1 MATAKK
7 IISFFFILHLL
18 VLSVAASAQQNE
30 WLDPNVNEIN
40 RAPMHT
46 SFFAYENEQLAINGQ
61 KEASAN
67 FLTLNGS
74 WKFNWVKDADMRPL
88 DFFKTSYNDKGW
100 SQIPVPGI
108 WELNGYGD
116 PMYTNINYPWSNQFA
131 NDPPRVPV
139 QNNHVGSYRRELYVP
154 AGWKGKEIIAH
165 FGSVT
170 SNMYLWVN
178 GRFVGYSE
186 DSKLEAE
193 FDLTKYLKPGEKN
206 LVAFQVFRWCDG
218 SYLEDQDFWRLTGV
232 GRDCFLYARN
242 ARHIADIRVSPEL
255 DAAYKDAKLNISFS
269 VKGGGDVLL
278 RLLDKKGNEVRS
290 VKVQGAGDKNV
301 SLDVTNPLKWTAETP
316 DLYQLTATLQD
327 KEKILEAISVK
338 VGFRKVEIKNAQ
350 LLINGKPVLI
360 KGVNRHEMDPDFGY
374 YVSPERMLQD
384 IRLMKEC
391 NVNAVRTSH
400 YPNNSLWYELCD
412 KYGLY
417 VVAEADIES
426 HGMGYGNKTLAKNPV
441 YARAHLERNQ
451 RNLQRNFNFPSVII
465 WSMGNEAGFG
475 PNFENCYR
483 WIKQEDPS
491 RPVQYEQAGTNDF
504 TDIYCPMYLS
514 DDGCERYAQSN
525 PAKPLILC
533 EYAHA
538 MGNSMGGFR
547 EYWEKVRRNPKFQ
560 GGFIWDWVDQSL
572 HARDHN
578 GVLYYTYGGDYNRYD
593 PSDNNFV
600 NNGLVSPDR
609 KLNPH
614 AHEVSYFY
622 QSIWAEGVDLK
633 KGEIS
638 IYNEHFFRSLD
649 AYSLEWELLVNGNK
663 VQTGAVSN
671 LDIAQQ
677 QTKQVR
683 LDYSLNGIPQDAE
696 VLLNIRFLLKASD
709 GLLPAGSIVA
719 QRQLMIT
726 PYVFARQEVKNALRI
741 NGEGDSLVL
750 RDDDVHYLIISNTAV
765 HIEFNKKNGFLSTYN
780 VNGTPLLKSGA
791 LLKPNFWRAP
801 TDNDFGASLQKKYII
816 WKDPA
821 YKLVS
826 FKTRMEEG
834 IAVVEAEYEMQ
845 SVSAKLFLSYRVSD
859 NGMIQVTQQM
869 QADKMAKVPDL
880 FRFGMIFQMPAAF
893 DRINYYGKGPF
904 ENYAD
909 RNSAAHIGLYKQS
922 VAEQFHQYIR
932 PQETGAKTE
941 VRWWKQLNA
950 GGNGIRFSAGMGLS
964 ISALPHSIKTLDG
977 GPEKQQF
984 HSQLLPMENLTE
996 ICIDESQM
1004 GLGCL
1009 NSWGAL
1015 PLEKYRLHY
1024 QDRTFTFLM
1033 MPVLHEF

>member
-1 MATAKK
+1 MHQVKKLILVFCLLPVLFVTAR
-7 IISFFFILHLL
+7 
-18 VLSVAASAQQNE
+18 AQQNE

-61 KEASAN
+61 KEASVN
-67 FLTLNGS
+67 FLTLNGT

-88 DFFKTSYNDKGW
+88 DFFKTGFNDKGW
-100 SQIPVPGI
+100 SQMPVPGI

-131 NDPPRVPV
+131 NNPPLVPV
-139 QNNHVGSYRRELYVP
+139 KNNHVGSYRRELYVP
-154 AGWKGKEIIAH
+154 ADWKGKEIIAH

-178 GRFVGYSE
+178 GRFAGYSE

-242 ARHIADIRVSPEL
+242 AKHIADIRVSPEL
-255 DAAYKDAKLNISFS
+255 DAAYKDAKLNISLS
-269 VKGGGDVLL
+269 IKGGGDVLL
-278 RLLDKKGNEVRS
+278 RLMDKKGAEVASAS
-290 VKVQGAGDKNV
+290 VSGAGNKNV
-301 SLDVTNPLKWTAETP
+301 SLIVKDPLKWTAETP
-316 DLYQLTATLQD
+316 ELYQLVATLQD
-327 KEKILEAISVK
+327 KGKTLEAIPVK
-338 VGFRKVEIKNAQ
+338 VGFRKVEIRNAR

-412 KYGLY
+412 QYGLY

-426 HGMGYGNKTLAKNPV
+426 HGMGYGDKTLAKNAV
-441 YARAHLERNQ
+441 YAKAHLERNQ

-483 WIKQEDPS
+483 WLKQEDPS

-538 MGNSMGGFR
+538 MGNSMGGFK
-547 EYWEKVRRNPKFQ
+547 EYWEKVRRNAAFQ

-578 GVLYYTYGGDYNRYD
+578 GILYYTYGGDYNEYD

-614 AHEVSYFY
+614 AHEVRYFY
-622 QSIWAEGVDLK
+622 QPIWAEGVDLK

-663 VQTGAVSN
+663 VQTGAVSD
-671 LDIAQQ
+671 LDIAPQ

-683 LDYSLNGIPQDAE
+683 LDYSLNGVSQDAE
-696 VLLNIRFLLKASD
+696 VLLNIRFLLKAAD
-709 GLLPAGSIVA
+709 GPLPAGFITA
-719 QRQLMIT
+719 EKQLMIT
-726 PYVFARQEVKNALRI
+726 PYTFAKQEVKNAFRI
-741 NGEGDSLVL
+741 NGEADSLVL

-765 HIEFNKKNGFLSTYN
+765 HIEFNKRNGFLSTYN
-780 VNGTPLLKSGA
+780 VNGIQLLDSGS
-791 LLKPNFWRAP
+791 LLQPNFWRAP
-801 TDNDFGASLQKKYII
+801 TDNDFGASLQKKYMV

-826 FKTRMEEG
+826 FKKRIEKG
-834 IAVVEAEYEMQ
+834 IALVEAEYEMPA
-845 SVSAKLFLSYRVSD
+845 VIAKLLLSYRISD
-859 NGMIQVTQQM
+859 NGAIEVTQQM
-869 QADKMAKVPDL
+869 QTDKNAKVPDL
-880 FRFGMIFQMPAAF
+880 FRFGMTFQMPVAF
-893 DRINYYGKGPF
+893 NRINYYGKGPF

-909 RNSAAHIGLYKQS
+909 RNSAAHIGLYKQN
-922 VAEQFHQYIR
+922 VAEQFHPYVR
-932 PQETGAKTE
+932 PQETGSKTE
-941 VRWWKQLNA
+941 VRWWNQLNA
-950 GGNGIRFSAGMGLS
+950 GGNGIRFSAGAGFS

-984 HSQLLPMENLTE
+984 HSQLLPAENLTE
-996 ICIDESQM
+996 ICIDGAQM
-1004 GLGCL
+1004 GLGCI

-1033 MPVLHEF
+1033 TPVLHEF